1 MSPDQRLPGDR
12 LLSPAMLL
20 VVQGRA
26 VSEAIESRLTEI
38 GLNLRQ
44 FGVLGHLARSPG
56 LSFTE
61 LAVRASIT
69 VQSMHSI
76 VQNLTELG
84 LINGDG
90 PTRGRSANLSLS
102 ETGRHRLR
110 DAEEIVRE
118 VDAAWFGPDA
128 ELSWQALGDSLA
140 AVGKRWTA

>member
-1 MSPDQRLPGDR
+1 MSPAKRVPEDSP
-12 LLSPAMLL
+12 LSPAMLL

-26 VSEAIESRLTEI
+26 VSEAIESRLRGI

-61 LAVRASIT
+61 LAVRARMT
-69 VQSMHSI
+69 VQSMHSL

-84 LINGDG
+84 LINGAG

-140 AVGKRWTA
+140 AIGKRRTA